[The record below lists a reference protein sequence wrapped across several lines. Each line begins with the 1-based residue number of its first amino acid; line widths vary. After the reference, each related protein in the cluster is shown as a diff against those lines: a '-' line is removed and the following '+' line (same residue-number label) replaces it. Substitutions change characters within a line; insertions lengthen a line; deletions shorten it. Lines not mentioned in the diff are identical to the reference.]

1 MQFCWLTVTVL
12 NILESKRFKKG
23 AFLFWG
29 CMSIN
34 DRAAASVAGHSST
47 EWLKQREY
55 EMNCDAMHFVVD
67 QIHQVCTPLP
77 WLFAGGVTGMGEA
90 RFAYTVGYRL
100 AQDKLLLHLLTSQPA
115 THSVALLVCRPTYRA
130 RRAAAVRRRCNRSE
144 SRRLPCNHAHGPGNS
159 VHVHT

>member
-12 NILESKRFKKG
+12 NIVESKRFKNG

-29 CMSIN
+29 CMLIN

-55 EMNCDAMHFVVD
+55 EMNCDAMQFVV
-67 QIHQVCTPLP
+67 
-77 WLFAGGVTGMGEA
+77 
-90 RFAYTVGYRL
+90 
-100 AQDKLLLHLLTSQPA
+100 LLTSQPA

-130 RRAAAVRRRCNRSE
+130 RRATAVLRRCNRSE
-144 SRRLPCNHAHGPGNS
+144 SRRVPCNHAHGPGNS

>member
-34 DRAAASVAGHSST
+34 DPAAASVAGHSST

-67 QIHQVCTPLP
+67 QIHQVCIPLP
-77 WLFAGGVTGMGEA
+77 WLFADGVTRMGEA
-90 RFAYTVGYRL
+90 RFAYAVGYQL
-100 AQDKLLLHLLTSQPA
+100 AQDKLLLHLLPVTSQPA
-115 THSVALLVCRPTYRA
+115 THSVALLVCRPTAANIPRVPRS
-130 RRAAAVRRRCNRSE
+130 RRHGAVRRRCSSSE
-144 SRRLPCNHAHGPGNS
+144 LRRRPP
-159 VHVHT
+159 V